1 MRTPPLLDDFIH
13 SKVCKLICE
22 ILLTLPTT
30 LTLSRRSVITEIFSK
45 ARKIKRQGLLPFF
58 QDSVLQ
64 RYSAVC
70 KPQTMSV

>member
-1 MRTPPLLDDFIH
+1 MAIFAFIH

-45 ARKIKRQGLLPFF
+45 ARKIVSVNSGAAVEKGTGHSWKR
-58 QDSVLQ
+58 
-64 RYSAVC
+64 
-70 KPQTMSV
+70 